1 MSSKKLD
8 PDDPSKEYT
17 GVWIP
22 KDVMECN
29 ELCATDKMTYAEI
42 ASFTECYASNEWLAE
57 RIGRSVSTAS
67 KSVNRLIEL
76 GFVEPCGFNG
86 RFRKVRVANGYKPSK
101 KRRGSLVKNGESAS
115 QKMADRDNSKDNSI
129 HLMDTNVS
137 IGPEAPAENSQLVR
151 SQRSL
156 EIDEAF
162 RIWEEVMGYPLQA
175 NKTDRPAVHNMLQ
188 RKDMDLDKLRMLIVL
203 VKKSQAD
210 RYKRFSITDFTSLK
224 YKQNELIAWAHE
236 KAAQQ
241 KQDSKV
247 VEV

>member
-22 KDVMECN
+22 KDVMECK

-86 RFRKVRVANGYKPSK
+86 RLEGQNQHTLEAHLFCQFIGCEGFAEAHFGIPQKLGNA
-101 KRRGSLVKNGESAS
+101 RRNFG
-115 QKMADRDNSKDNSI
+115 
-129 HLMDTNVS
+129 
-137 IGPEAPAENSQLVR
+137 
-151 SQRSL
+151 
-156 EIDEAF
+156 F
-162 RIWEEVMGYPLQA
+162 C
-175 NKTDRPAVHNMLQ
+175 
-188 RKDMDLDKLRMLIVL
+188 
-203 VKKSQAD
+203 
-210 RYKRFSITDFTSLK
+210 
-224 YKQNELIAWAHE
+224 
-236 KAAQQ
+236 
-241 KQDSKV
+241 
-247 VEV
+247 